1 MAKEKEPDKLTF
13 EQALEKLE
21 AIVSAIEE
29 GEVPL
34 EESIEKYAEGIEL
47 VKKCRAILD
56 RAEKKIQLLG
66 RGEGDTLAVTGE
78 LEEPEGDGAPQE
90 GDDQAGGP

>member
-1 MAKEKEPDKLTF
+1 MTEEAQGEKDKAALTF

-47 VKKCRAILD
+47 VGRCRAILD
-56 RAEKKIQLLG
+56 RAEKKIQVLGKGDDGLL
-66 RGEGDTLAVTGE
+66 AATGE
-78 LEEPEGDGAPQE
+78 LEDEGAAEAPEA
-90 GDDQAGGP
+90 

>member
-1 MAKEKEPDKLTF
+1 MAEKPLTF
-13 EQALEKLE
+13 EEALAKLE

-29 GEVPL
+29 GDVPL
-34 EESIEKYAEGIEL
+34 EESISKYAEGIEL

-66 RGEGDTLAVTGE
+66 KGEGDTLVPAGE
-78 LEEPEGDGAPQE
+78 LEDAAGPAADGGDEEEGSR
-90 GDDQAGGP
+90 